1 MARDVRQRMIEST
14 ALLLAKQ
21 GLQATSFTEV
31 LESSGA
37 PRGSLYHH
45 FPAGKRELVLASM
58 GAAGERALAALDGL
72 DGRSAVEVARS
83 YLDRWRSLLEVS
95 SFGIGCAI
103 TAVTVAADS
112 HDLLDRAAEVFRAWS
127 DRLGELLAAGGVP
140 AGRAASL
147 ATTLIAA
154 SEGAVVLARAAESFG
169 PFDQVAAELLQ
180 MVRAAGA

>member
-1 MARDVRQRMIEST
+1 MVRDVRRRMIDSA

-45 FPAGKRELVLASM
+45 FPGGKQELVLASM
-58 GAAGERALAALDGL
+58 SAAGARALAALDGL
-72 DGRSAVEVARS
+72 DGRTAVELAES
-83 YLDRWRSLLEVS
+83 YLARWRSLLEVA

-112 HDLLDRAAEVFRAWS
+112 HEELDRAAEVFRAWAG
-127 DRLGELLAAGGVP
+127 RLGELLAAGGVP
-140 AGRAASL
+140 ESRAPAL

-154 SEGAVVLARAAESFG
+154 SEGAVVLARAAESFV
-169 PFDQVAAELLQ
+169 PFDEVAVELVA
-180 MVRAAGA
+180 MVGSAAG